1 MTGHHILVTGGAG
14 FIGSCFVRRMLLA
27 DTATRVTVLD
37 KLTYAGNRANLREVE
52 DDPSR
57 RERLRIVVGDI
68 TDIRLVSSLVA
79 ECDAV
84 VNFAAETHV
93 DRSILD
99 PTVFLATNVGGV
111 HTLLEA
117 CRAEHESAQRGE
129 RGTTPRFLQVS
140 TDEVYGSVESG
151 ESLEDDRL
159 APRSP
164 YAAAKAAGELLAFSY
179 AITFGLDVVVTRG
192 ANTYG
197 PYQYPEKLIPL
208 FVTNA
213 IDGAALPLYGDG
225 MQRRDWLYV
234 DDHADAI
241 AHVLAHGITGSAY
254 NIPGARETTN
264 REVVTALLERLG
276 KPWTLVRSVADRPGH
291 DRRYA
296 MSGERLRALGWQ
308 HRTPFA
314 DGIARTIDWYVAN
327 EPWWR
332 PVRSGEWSEYYAR
345 QYADRLAGSTAAD

>member
-1 MTGHHILVTGGAG
+1 MSGRHILVTGGAG
-14 FIGSCFVRRMLLA
+14 FIGSCFVRRTLRA
-27 DTATRVTVLD
+27 DSNTRVTVLD
-37 KLTYAGNRANLREVE
+37 KMTYAGNRANLREVE
-52 DDPSR
+52 ADPDR
-57 RERLRIVVGDI
+57 RQRLRVVVGDI
-68 TDIRLVSSLVA
+68 TDSAIVRPLVA

-99 PTVFLATNVGGV
+99 PTAFLATNVGGV
-111 HTLLEA
+111 HALLEA
-117 CRAEHESAQRGE
+117 CRAEQE
-129 RGTTPRFLQVS
+129 RTSRRERRATPRFLQVS

-151 ESLEDDRL
+151 QSVEDDGLR
-159 APRSP
+159 PRSP

-213 IDGAALPLYGDG
+213 IDDQVLPLYGDG

-241 AHVLAHGITGSAY
+241 AFVLDHGASGSAY
-254 NIPGARETTN
+254 NIPGAHETAN
-264 REVVTALLERLG
+264 REVVTALLRRLG

-296 MSGERLRALGWQ
+296 MSGERLRGLGWR
-308 HRTPFA
+308 HRVPFA

-327 EPWWR
+327 EQWWR
-332 PVRSGEWSEYYAR
+332 PVRSGEWNSYYSR
-345 QYADRLAGSTAAD
+345 QYADRLAASSAAE

>member
-1 MTGHHILVTGGAG
+1 MSVRHILVTGGAG
-14 FIGSCFVRRMLLA
+14 FIGSCFARRALDA
-27 DTATRVTVLD
+27 DPRTRVTVLD
-37 KLTYAGNRANLREVE
+37 KLTYAGNRANLQEVE
-52 DDPSR
+52 HDPLR
-57 RERLRIVVGDI
+57 RERLRVVVGDI
-68 TDIRLVSSLVA
+68 TDATLVRSLVA

-99 PTVFLATNVGGV
+99 PTAFLATNIGGV
-111 HTLLEA
+111 HTLLEV
-117 CRAEHESAQRGE
+117 CRAEHECVARRE
-129 RGTTPRFLQVS
+129 RKATPRFLQVS
-140 TDEVYGSVESG
+140 TDEVYGSVKSG
-151 ESLEDDRL
+151 QSLEHDRL

-213 IDGAALPLYGDG
+213 IDDQALPLYGDG

-241 AHVLAHGITGSAY
+241 AHVLEHGVTGSAY
-254 NIPGARETTN
+254 NIPGAHETTN
-264 REVVTALLERLG
+264 RDVVSALLERLS

-296 MSGERLRALGWQ
+296 MSGERLRALGWR
-308 HRTPFA
+308 HRVTFA
-314 DGIARTIDWYVAN
+314 DGMARTIDWYVAN
-327 EPWWR
+327 EHWWR
-332 PVRSGEWSEYYAR
+332 SVRSGEWNDYYAR
-345 QYADRLAGSTAAD
+345 QYADRLATSTAAD